1 MRHPDKPEQWRKA
14 DDSHVRDIDE
24 KQAKSE
30 YAYLLFYQ
38 VSQPFSVS
46 ILFPYS
52 NYFLAEG
59 RASNSCRNKS
69 GGSRKRY
76 GRTQAGSWGWRC
88 FDLVAFG

>member
-38 VSQPFSVS
+38 VGQLLVTCSYCF
-46 ILFPYS
+46 I
-52 NYFLAEG
+52 AEG
-59 RASNSCRNKS
+59 RASNSCHNK
-69 GGSRKRY
+69 
-76 GRTQAGSWGWRC
+76 
-88 FDLVAFG
+88 

>member
-38 VSQPFSVS
+38 VGQLLVPP
-46 ILFPYS
+46 LFLLFHS
-52 NYFLAEG
+52 
-59 RASNSCRNKS
+59 
-69 GGSRKRY
+69 
-76 GRTQAGSWGWRC
+76 
-88 FDLVAFG
+88 

>member
-38 VSQPFSVS
+38 VSKLLVPCS
-46 ILFPYS
+46 Y
-52 NYFLAEG
+52 
-59 RASNSCRNKS
+59 
-69 GGSRKRY
+69 
-76 GRTQAGSWGWRC
+76 C
-88 FDLVAFG
+88 FIHL